1 MRCDGSP
8 NPFIS
13 SELNTYMN
21 LWREDTAIKSISEVL
36 NEITDGVNLVNE
48 LIEGMDELSLSEGD
62 NSTEVKEERNRQ
74 ASLQLQQLVS
84 DKLDET
90 TMYQLAFAHENADP
104 DQLNFKQ
111 SESSHQA
118 TICLW
123 ANLSKNPRVK
133 ALDFEERSFSIEL
146 PRLILLANIGIRV
159 MYTKFDYLSPKCRT
173 FNPKPRRKIVKK
185 GEDKDE
191 SNENGNEAEGQIQD
205 DEKSGTNNEL
215 TEVEKKLPNESEN
228 VSSSVQIPALDFDQ
242 LTESVE
248 NAENNENVD
257 GEHNKDIVADDDEE
271 SVYEEID
278 DDLLDD
284 DDNVVDLRAY
294 RSMGGC
300 VYIDLIQLPPQRKKI
315 KNWIIRETISP
326 GLQRQAYPFD
336 ASKPVTPAQTSSGK
350 ESASTNSPST
360 SGNSSG
366 SLLTTMQLPQYMVF
380 SEPPQLARWD
390 DKNACWRFDGFN
402 DVKYDEATKMIAF
415 KIDFFGPI
423 AIMQDK
429 YLNLPFQFWEYTPLD
444 LNHGKLLFMAAI
456 TEFEVEIKDDV
467 CRIKLTAESPKEIEL
482 ITDKWMSPQE
492 LMKCMEE
499 IGIDVFPTID
509 SDKYVSINPKKKK
522 LEFDVYRQIALT
534 GSAYSYSWSKWNTE
548 ADSGRDSIILRGVE
562 NLTAEEALDYKIYMI
577 NRQRASELKITEESD
592 EYSESPAEGTHFH
605 SDLYHMITDGATQDS
620 LTRIR
625 NSSFLFVD
633 NLYTWLSSTRLFA
646 FS

>member
-1 MRCDGSP
+1 WNRFMRCDGSP

-36 NEITDGVNLVNE
+36 NEITDGVN
-48 LIEGMDELSLSEGD
+48 GMDELSLSEGD

-173 FNPKPRRKIVKK
+173 FNPKPRRKIVVLIINFTAI
-185 GEDKDE
+185 
-191 SNENGNEAEGQIQD
+191 SIC
-205 DEKSGTNNEL
+205 SIL
-215 TEVEKKLPNESEN
+215 L
-228 VSSSVQIPALDFDQ
+228 ILDFDQ

-456 TEFEVEIKDDV
+456 TEFEVEIKVINFDDV